1 MKETEAIE
9 RLRRVIRRQHKALTA
24 LAILWLLWSF
34 LEFLWK
40 RRSTAWLATALLLF
54 VPVWL
59 GVGFVVCESYWLV
72 TDKCLTSDLAFEV
85 LTIVSAIITLV
96 VSVCI
101 TIADNPPSVR
111 RERRL
116 DEKWEKWAAQYSTPW
131 PPPTSRTHL
140 RDRRER

>member
-1 MKETEAIE
+1 MIMNRESDNDGVLHTINN
-9 RLRRVIRRQHKALTA
+9 VFTT
-24 LAILWLLWSF
+24 LAVLCLFWSL
-34 LEFLWK
+34 LEFLWR
-40 RRSTAWLATALLLF
+40 RRSTAWLATALLFF

-59 GVGFVVCESYWLV
+59 AVGFVVCESYWLA
-72 TDKCLTSDLAFEV
+72 TDKCLTSDFAIGV
-85 LTIVSAIITLV
+85 LTLISAIITLV